1 MGTMLISLTRAAVVT
16 AVLVIGAGCG
26 DDEDETVDAAQ
37 IEQQIQQSLS
47 TTTTKVASVSCPDD
61 VKSETGAK
69 FTCSAKLDGGGSGK
83 VQVTQTGESE
93 FTYTFKPG
101 TVQLAGETVDKRL
114 EQQLAASG
122 IPNASVECP
131 GPVKVKPG
139 TTVTCPV
146 TGAGGGAATV
156 SFEFTDASGS
166 IDEASVEAG

>member
-1 MGTMLISLTRAAVVT
+1 MLISLTRAAVVT

-26 DDEDETVDAAQ
+26 DDEDEKVDAAQ

-47 TTTTKVASVSCPDD
+47 TATTKVSSVSCPDD

-69 FTCSAKLDGGGSGK
+69 FTCSAKLDGGGSAK
-83 VQVTQTGESE
+83 VQVTETAAPDE

-122 IPNASVECP
+122 IPNATVECP

>member
-1 MGTMLISLTRAAVVT
+1 MLTSLIRVAVV
-16 AVLVIGAGCG
+16 AAALGIGAGCG
-26 DDEDETVDAAQ
+26 DDDEDDTVDAAQ

-47 TTTTKVASVSCPDD
+47 TATTKVASVSCPDD

-122 IPNASVECP
+122 VPNATVECP

-166 IDEASVEAG
+166 IDESSVEAG